1 MDGLIIKKLYLKSVS
16 PTGPSGIRGIPSF
29 IKDLNN
35 YKPTIMEKC
44 LQLLRTKIRKPLSGM
59 ITLLF
64 LTTVGFSQENLASV
78 GEFAFPRTQQQMDVL
93 FDIQLVNANVRE
105 LLDVVERKSGFKLVY
120 DRSILSNKASFTLDA
135 QNISLYEF
143 LQKISSQ
150 SALRF
155 KQVNN
160 NLNVTLVE
168 RAGEKLHTQE
178 DITVTGSVVDE
189 NGEPLPGATITVEN
203 AAAGTVSDIDGN
215 FSIEVDEGAVLVVSF
230 IGYRTKRIT
239 VTNQSQIEIA
249 MELDDT
255 ALEEV
260 VVVGYGT
267 VKKSDLTGSVSQVKS
282 KEINA
287 FPTTNVMQAIS
298 GRAAGVQVIQ
308 NNGAPGAGISVRIR
322 GTNSIQGGNEPLYVI
337 DGFPYSGNPTN
348 LNNFD
353 IESIEVLKDASAT
366 AIYGSRGANG
376 VVLITT
382 KQGKEGS
389 SRVDLET
396 SYSIQSIR
404 KKLDL
409 MNGTEYAGL
418 QNIQAMNDNIPLYFT
433 EQEVAGFGQGF
444 DWQDLIFQT
453 APILST
459 SLNVSGGNSKTKYSI
474 AGSFFGQEGIIKGSD
489 YDRYSIRSNINHAI
503 SDKIDLIFNN
513 TLTHLKT
520 ERRDSGGGQR
530 GNSMIGAA
538 ISAAPISQ
546 PYNDDGTYNVLGNE
560 YPFIAPD
567 IINPLNHINEQMNEI
582 KANVILTNLAFV
594 YRPIP
599 ELTLKISGGIENRD
613 DRTDAYTTRNFF
625 NSPGNASISTS
636 QFKSLLSENTLS
648 YDKTFA
654 DRHHLNALAG
664 FTYQDFTTTYLS
676 GGGVGF
682 LSDAFGT
689 HSLGASENPGVP
701 SSGYAQSVL
710 LSYLGRL
717 NYSYD
722 DRYLLTFSFRSDG
735 SSRYSPGNKW
745 GYFPSGAFAWRLSEE
760 PFISSSSLISDL
772 KLRTSWGLTG
782 SQAISPYA
790 TLNQLNPGNT
800 IFENR
805 LFNTFAPSTVLPGDL
820 KWETTEQIDV
830 GVDLGFLED
839 RILFNAD
846 YYVKNTRDLLNTVR
860 LPSSLGFTTT
870 IQNVG
875 RVQNKGVELSVDAK
889 VLTREFKWDL
899 FGNIAF
905 NRNKVISLH
914 NGEDI
919 LGAFV
924 GVLVVG
930 DNVTILREDRP
941 IGQFWGYVEDG
952 YDENGN
958 IKYVDQDENGSINDA
973 DKTYIGDPNPDFIYG
988 LNSTMTYQDFEF
1000 SFFLQGSYG
1009 NDIFNV
1015 SSIPSTLDFGQGM
1028 NMPKE
1033 VFYDH
1038 WTPENTDAKYPR
1050 ISRNTS
1056 VRVSDRF
1063 VEDGSYL
1070 RFRNIQLAYNFPFEK
1085 LVNKSL
1091 NSAQI
1096 YISAQNFI
1104 TLTKYS
1110 WWDPEVNSRGAGTQ
1124 LGIDHYSYPIPKSL
1138 TLGVR
1143 LGF

>member
-1 MDGLIIKKLYLKSVS
+1 MKNLILLHVIRMTKLFTYAFL
-16 PTGPSGIRGIPSF
+16 I
-29 IKDLNN
+29 
-35 YKPTIMEKC
+35 
-44 LQLLRTKIRKPLSGM
+44 QLLSMSVLFASNGIAQVKDIEEVM
-59 ITLLF
+59 ISVTF
-64 LTTVGFSQENLASV
+64 EEVRIERAFSTIEKMTGFSFV
-78 GEFAFPRTQQQMDVL
+78 YTDK
-93 FDIQLVNANVRE
+93 E
-105 LLDVVERKSGFKLVY
+105 LEGVPKVTTDSQ
-120 DRSILSNKASFTLDA
+120 S
-135 QNISLYEF
+135 QSLYD
-143 LQKISSQ
+143 LLSIIGQQ
-150 SALRF
+150 TGLYF
-155 KQVNN
+155 KQINRNIHVRKTGQQVGQNP
-160 NLNVTLVE
+160 VS
-168 RAGEKLHTQE
+168 GEAELAPI
-178 DITVTGSVVDE
+178 DVTGTVKDE

-203 AAAGTVSDIDGN
+203 TSTGTVSDIDGN
-215 FSIEVDEGAVLVVSF
+215 FSINVEEGAVLVISF
-230 IGYRTKRIT
+230 IGYQPTRIT
-239 VTNQSQIEIA
+239 VGNQTQYDVQL
-249 MELDDT
+249 ELDDS

-282 KEINA
+282 EEINA
-287 FPTTNVMQAIS
+287 FPTTNVMQALS

-308 NNGAPGAGISVRIR
+308 NSGAPGSGISVRIR

-337 DGFPYSGNPTN
+337 DGFPFSGNPTN

-382 KQGKEGS
+382 KQGKEGTS
-389 SRVDLET
+389 KVDFET
-396 SYSIQSIR
+396 SYSVQSLR

-409 MNGTEYAGL
+409 MNGTEYARL
-418 QNIQAMNDNIPLYFT
+418 QNIQAANDNIPLYFT
-433 EQEVAGFGQGF
+433 DQEIEGFGQGF
-444 DWQDLIFQT
+444 DWQDLIFRD

-459 SLNVSGGNSKTKYSI
+459 SLNVSGGNAKTKYAIS
-474 AGSFFGQEGIIKGSD
+474 GSFFGQDGIIKGSD
-489 YDRYSIRSNINHAI
+489 YDRFSLRANINHTI
-503 SDKIDLIFNN
+503 SDRISINFNN
-513 TLTHLKT
+513 TLSHLKT

-546 PYNDDGTYNVLGNE
+546 PYNEDGTYNVLGNE
-560 YPFIAPD
+560 FPFIAPD
-567 IINPLNHINEQMNEI
+567 IINPLNFINEQLNEV
-582 KANVILTNLAFV
+582 KANVVLSNLAFT
-594 YRPIP
+594 YKPLP

-613 DRTDAYTTRNFF
+613 DRTDSYTSRNFF
-625 NSPGNASISTS
+625 NSEGSANISTS
-636 QFKSLLSENTLS
+636 QFRSLLSENTLS
-648 YDKTFA
+648 YDKTIGA
-654 DRHHLNALAG
+654 AHQLNAVVG
-664 FTYQDFTTTYLS
+664 FTYQDFTTTFLS
-676 GGGVGF
+676 AGGVGF
-682 LSDAFGT
+682 LSDAFET
-689 HSLGASENPGVP
+689 HSLGAAQNPGIP

-710 LSYLGRL
+710 LSYLSRI
-717 NYSYD
+717 NYTYD
-722 DRYLLTFSFRSDG
+722 ERFLFTFSFRSDG

-760 PFISSSSLISDL
+760 PFVSESSILSDL

-800 IFENR
+800 IFENM

-820 KWETTEQIDV
+820 KWETTEQIDIGLDV
-830 GVDLGFLED
+830 GFLND
-839 RILFNAD
+839 RFIFNAD
-846 YYVKNTRDLLNTVR
+846 YYIKNTRDLLNTVR

-870 IQNVG
+870 VQNVG
-875 RVQNKGVELSVDAK
+875 KVQNKGIELSLDAK
-889 VLTREFKWDL
+889 VMDRDFKWNL
-899 FGNIAF
+899 FGNMAF
-905 NRNKVISLH
+905 NRNKVVSLH

-930 DNVTILREDRP
+930 DNVTILREGRP
-941 IGQFWGYVEDG
+941 IGQFWGFEEDG

-958 IKYVDQDENGSINDA
+958 IRFVDRDDNGIINEG

-988 LNSTMTYQDFEF
+988 LNSSMNYKNFEF
-1000 SFFLQGSYG
+1000 SFFIQGSHG

-1033 VFYDH
+1033 VLYDH
-1038 WTPENTDAKYPR
+1038 WTPENTTAKYPR
-1050 ISRNTS
+1050 ISRNTA

-1070 RFRNIQLAYNFPFEK
+1070 RFRNIQLAYNFPSGK

-1091 NSAQI
+1091 NSAQV

-1104 TLTKYS
+1104 TLTGYS

-1124 LGIDHYSYPIPKSL
+1124 LGIDHYSYPIPKTL
-1138 TLGVR
+1138 TMGLR